1 MAPNCANMQEKLK
14 ELELLA
20 SQLLARQKDAQAQ
33 NAALKQRVRVL
44 EEGVE
49 KLKKTEAELRSLK
62 EWKKNTQAV
71 LRRLATRVDK
81 ELEKAKQEE
90 NKIV

>member
-1 MAPNCANMQEKLK
+1 MQEKLK

-33 NAALKQRVRVL
+33 NAALKQRLRIL
-44 EEGVE
+44 EDGVE
-49 KLKKTEAELRSLK
+49 KLKKTESELRALK
-62 EWKKNTQAV
+62 EWKKNTQTV
-71 LRRLATRVDK
+71 LRRLAVRVEK
-81 ELEKAKQEE
+81 ELEKAKQAE

>member
-1 MAPNCANMQEKLK
+1 MQEKLK
-14 ELELLA
+14 ELELLV

-33 NAALKQRVRVL
+33 NAALKQRVRTL

-49 KLKKTEAELRSLK
+49 KLKAVETELRALK
-62 EWKKNTQAV
+62 EWKKNAQTV
-71 LRRLATRVDK
+71 LRRVSAKLDK
-81 ELEKAKQEE
+81 EIARAQEEE

>member
-1 MAPNCANMQEKLK
+1 MQEKLK

-33 NAALKQRVRVL
+33 NAALKQRLRIL
-44 EEGVE
+44 EESVE
-49 KLKKTEAELRSLK
+49 KLKKTEAELRALK
-62 EWKKNTQAV
+62 EWKKNTQTV
-71 LRRLATRVDK
+71 LRRLVTRVDK

>member
-1 MAPNCANMQEKLK
+1 MQEKLK

-33 NAALKQRVRVL
+33 NAALKQRLRIL

-49 KLKKTEAELRSLK
+49 KLKKTEAELRALK

-71 LRRLATRVDK
+71 LRRLSARIDK

>member
-1 MAPNCANMQEKLK
+1 MQEKLK
-14 ELELLA
+14 ELELLV

-33 NAALKQRVRVL
+33 NAALKQRMRTL

-49 KLKKTEAELRSLK
+49 KLKAVETELRALK
-62 EWKKNTQAV
+62 EWKKNAQTV
-71 LRRLATRVDK
+71 LRRVSAKLDK
-81 ELEKAKQEE
+81 EIARAQEEE

>member
-1 MAPNCANMQEKLK
+1 MQEKLK

-49 KLKKTEAELRSLK
+49 KLKKTEAELRALK
-62 EWKKNTQAV
+62 EWKKNTQTV
-71 LRRLATRVDK
+71 LRRLAARVDK
-81 ELEKAKQEE
+81 ELEKAKQDE
-90 NKIV
+90 NKIG

>member
-1 MAPNCANMQEKLK
+1 MQEKLK

-33 NAALKQRVRVL
+33 NAALKQRVRIL
-44 EEGVE
+44 EESVE
-49 KLKKTEAELRSLK
+49 KLKKTEAELRALK
-62 EWKKNTQAV
+62 EWKKNTQTV